1 MLADPADVP
10 LDRLRRFEFFQCIE
24 RGAERHLIV
33 EAMYRPVAGP
43 ANEDP
48 TGEFVVR
55 VFFLKARAPMYL
67 ARNQVVEL
75 ESRDAI
81 TQFASGL
88 SRGFR
93 RHQSTIST
101 LYPTL
106 LDTLKQVIYHPAQ
119 SL

>member
-24 RGAERHLIV
+24 RGAERHLII
-33 EAMYRPVAGP
+33 EAMYRPVTRP
-43 ANEDP
+43 AEED
-48 TGEFVVR
+48 TAGEFLSR
-55 VFFLKARAPMYL
+55 IVFLETRTPMYL

-88 SRGFR
+88 CRGFR

-106 LDTLKQVIYHPAQ
+106 LDTLGQVIYHPAQ
-119 SL
+119 SQ